1 MEILA
6 SLNPP
11 QRAAVEQTE
20 GALLVLAGAGS
31 GKTRVITLRIAY
43 LIAEKN
49 VPPYN
54 ILAVT
59 FTNKAAGEMRE
70 RVKGFLEGQ
79 QLQSAPLI
87 ATFHSL
93 CVRILRQDIEH
104 LQEGYK
110 KSFTIYDTSDSQK
123 VIKACVKDIGMDEKQ
138 LSARS
143 VQSAISASKNRGED
157 YEMYASSVEYTDE
170 RKAAIAR
177 VFKMYE
183 ERLNNANA
191 LDFDDLLIKT
201 VKLLR
206 VSPEVREKYNNKF
219 KYILVDEYQ
228 DTNSIQFALISF
240 LTEKQQNICVVG
252 DDAQCLP
259 KGTQVLTPK
268 GYQPIEEINLEDEV
282 ITAGGHSRTLISNV
296 ERVKPNFYKGKLIE
310 LTTRTGKV
318 LRATPNHIL
327 YGKVNPLP
335 EKYFVYLMYRQDKGY
350 RIGMSIGER
359 NSGERHK
366 NMLGLQV
373 RSNQEMVD
381 RMWILRVCDS
391 KSEAAFYE
399 VLCSNRYGIPT
410 MVFHLK
416 GRYGMCFTQAQ
427 IDRLYTEIDTRE
439 KVLKVFADFNLYYD
453 YPHFRPKSRFE
464 ANRYILNLI
473 KFGDGRTSLNAPW
486 GGHRLQFGSS
496 EGSFRPLFEAAG
508 LPCREGRKK
517 TWRMETARI
526 NYAEAFGVAEQIL
539 EIDSRIDLLKKAAL
553 VKDSKSFYE
562 FPASHFH
569 AGMSIAVHENGEIA
583 QDTIVKVET
592 SDYEGEVYDL
602 DIAHTHNFIAENFVT
617 HNSIYGF
624 RGADIANILSFEKH
638 YPNAKVIMLE
648 QNYRSTQTILDVADA
663 IISNNAGR
671 KEKKLWTDKVDG
683 EKIYYYQAM
692 DADNE
697 ARFVASK
704 IIDYRRNSP
713 KDKMAILYR
722 TNAQSRVFEEALRRQ
737 RIEYNI
743 VGGFSFYER
752 AEVKDVIA
760 YLKMAINPFD
770 DIAFQRV
777 VNTPT
782 RGLGK
787 TSLDELTLRARDFGT
802 SMWEALAIIT
812 SETYEQ
818 PRNLTPRALTALRDF
833 KKIIEK
839 LSNLVGEAANT
850 NKAVSEVVIAAV
862 EDTGYSKMLREENSE
877 ESESRLEN
885 LQELVNAAIDYDK
898 QEADG
903 LRDFIDHSA
912 LTSDTDKYDR
922 NAAVTMM
929 TVHAAKGLEFPIV
942 FIVGLEDGIFP
953 HSRSINDPKELEEER
968 RLAYVAITRAE
979 RILYVTHAMRRRV
992 YGEEMAAEPSQFL
1005 NEMPL
1010 EMIRDLSRGTSWLS
1024 FKKSSAV
1031 NSNKHAVKALK
1042 GEAEKEKPKAI
1053 YTGKTYNSSDAIAE
1067 FFKMK
1072 KVESRESRVESEPDA
1087 SKPLSG
1093 LEKLKAAGSSQSK
1106 IQNPKSKTEQG
1117 FVAGSHVRHAK
1128 YGKGLVLR
1136 REGTGDNVKL
1146 TVSFPGFGQ
1155 KKLIEKFANLDK
1167 A

>member
-1 MEILA
+1 MEILS

-20 GALLVLAGAGS
+20 GALLILAGAGS

-43 LIAEKN
+43 LISEKN

-70 RVKGFLEGQ
+70 RVNGFLVGQ

-87 ATFHSL
+87 STFHSL

-104 LQEGYK
+104 LQEGYN

-143 VQSAISASKNRGED
+143 VQSAISSSKNRGED
-157 YEMYASSVEYTDE
+157 FEMYASSVEYTDE

-191 LDFDDLLIKT
+191 LDFDDLLIKA

-206 VSPEVREKYNNKF
+206 VSTEVREKYNNKF
-219 KYILVDEYQ
+219 KYIMVDEYQ
-228 DTNSIQFALISF
+228 DTNALQFALISY

-252 DDAQCLP
+252 DDSQ
-259 KGTQVLTPK
+259 
-268 GYQPIEEINLEDEV
+268 
-282 ITAGGHSRTLISNV
+282 
-296 ERVKPNFYKGKLIE
+296 
-310 LTTRTGKV
+310 
-318 LRATPNHIL
+318 
-327 YGKVNPLP
+327 
-335 EKYFVYLMYRQDKGY
+335 
-350 RIGMSIGER
+350 
-359 NSGERHK
+359 
-366 NMLGLQV
+366 
-373 RSNQEMVD
+373 
-381 RMWILRVCDS
+381 
-391 KSEAAFYE
+391 
-399 VLCSNRYGIPT
+399 
-410 MVFHLK
+410 
-416 GRYGMCFTQAQ
+416 
-427 IDRLYTEIDTRE
+427 
-439 KVLKVFADFNLYYD
+439 
-453 YPHFRPKSRFE
+453 
-464 ANRYILNLI
+464 
-473 KFGDGRTSLNAPW
+473 
-486 GGHRLQFGSS
+486 
-496 EGSFRPLFEAAG
+496 
-508 LPCREGRKK
+508 
-517 TWRMETARI
+517 
-526 NYAEAFGVAEQIL
+526 
-539 EIDSRIDLLKKAAL
+539 
-553 VKDSKSFYE
+553 
-562 FPASHFH
+562 
-569 AGMSIAVHENGEIA
+569 
-583 QDTIVKVET
+583 
-592 SDYEGEVYDL
+592 
-602 DIAHTHNFIAENFVT
+602 
-617 HNSIYGF
+617 SIYAF

-663 IISNNAGR
+663 IISNNEGR

-683 EKIYYYQAM
+683 EKIYYFQAM

-752 AEVKDVIA
+752 AEVKDIIA
-760 YLKMAINPFD
+760 YLKMAMNPFD

-787 TSLDELTLRARDFGT
+787 TSLDELSFRAKDFGT

-839 LSNLVGEAANT
+839 LSTLVSEAAQT
-850 NKAVSEVVIAAV
+850 DRAVSEVVIAAI

-877 ESESRLEN
+877 EAESRLEN

-912 LTSDTDKYDR
+912 LSSDTDKYDR

-942 FIVGLEDGIFP
+942 FLVGLEDGIFP
-953 HSRSINDPKELEEER
+953 HSRSVNDPKELEEER

-1010 EMIRDLSRGTSWLS
+1010 DMIRDLSRGTSWLS
-1024 FKKSSAV
+1024 FRKNSAAS
-1031 NSNKHAVKALK
+1031 SNKHAVKALK
-1042 GEAEKEKPKAI
+1042 GDTHIEREKPKAI

-1072 KVESRESRVESEPDA
+1072 KEGVQDSEVRIQNAGFREQGE
-1087 SKPLSG
+1087 KPKVLSG
-1093 LEKLKAAGSSQSK
+1093 FEKLKAAGSDQSK
-1106 IQNPKSKTEQG
+1106 TQNPKSKIENG

-1146 TVSFPGFGQ
+1146 TISFPGFGQ